1 MKISNKTFLFLL
13 LIVFVIYAVD
23 FFLVNNV
30 YLRIAA
36 GLTLLIIL
44 VIPKSNGKQGR
55 DGSVSSE
62 QTE

>member
-36 GLTLLIIL
+36 GLTLFIIL
-44 VIPKSNGKQGR
+44 VIPKSNGKQ
-55 DGSVSSE
+55 DKDSSPS
-62 QTE
+62 